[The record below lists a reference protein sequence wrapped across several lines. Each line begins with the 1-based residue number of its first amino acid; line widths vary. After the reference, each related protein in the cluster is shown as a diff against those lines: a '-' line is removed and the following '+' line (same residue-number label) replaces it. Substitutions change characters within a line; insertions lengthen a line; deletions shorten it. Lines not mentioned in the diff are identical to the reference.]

1 MLRAVV
7 PVVIAVWIGAAG
19 CSSSLALSAN
29 RPDAWVSRLGGA
41 AVTSELPRVER
52 AAARLASGTPR
63 RLSHFWVAAHD
74 RIGAWSWS
82 DGSVV
87 LTQRLLAS
95 LSDDE
100 LTAVLAH
107 ELGHLELDS
116 RIGRRALAGNTRGS
130 AAEDAADDAG
140 CKILARAGM
149 DPTLMPGMLRHV
161 AALEGVDTKA
171 GRSAL
176 QRATR
181 LEVSSRCAR

>member
-1 MLRAVV
+1 MLV
-7 PVVIAVWIGAAG
+7 AG
-19 CSSSLALSAN
+19 TGCGMSLAPSAN

-41 AVTSELPRVER
+41 AVTSELPRVET

-63 RLSHFWVAAHD
+63 RLGPFLVASHD

-107 ELGHLELDS
+107 ELGHLELDA
-116 RIGRRALAGNTRGS
+116 RPGRRALAGGTRGS

-149 DPTLMPGMLRHV
+149 DPALMPCMLRHV
-161 AALEGVDTKA
+161 ATLEGADAKA

-176 QRATR
+176 RRAAR
-181 LEVSSRCAR
+181 LEGRESATAALAAPSRCSR

>member
-1 MLRAVV
+1 VLV
-7 PVVIAVWIGAAG
+7 AG
-19 CSSSLALSAN
+19 TGCGMSLAPSAN

-41 AVTSELPRVER
+41 AVTADLPRVE
-52 AAARLASGTPR
+52 AAAERLVSGAPR
-63 RLSHFWVAAHD
+63 RLSRFLVAAHD
-74 RIGAWSWS
+74 RVGAWSWS

-107 ELGHLELDS
+107 ELGHLELDA
-116 RIGRRALAGNTRGS
+116 RTGRRALAGNTRGS

-161 AALEGVDTKA
+161 AALESVDTKA

-176 QRATR
+176 RRATR
-181 LEVSSRCAR
+181 LEVSCRCAR